1 MLPSVGEAWKTAVE
15 ALDPWLGGWLHLH
28 ETVAESRLV
37 KRSEEIVEGVVYHV
51 RRLEDMEGLSPTT
64 SKEVKLVHIEKVKS
78 VGPRMLHIVV
88 DIWVRGRKATI

>member
-28 ETVAESRLV
+28 ETVAANRLV
-37 KRSEEIVEGVVYHV
+37 ERSEEIMEGVVNHV
-51 RRLEDMEGLSPTT
+51 LHLEDMEGLSTTT
-64 SKEVKLVHIEKVKS
+64 SKEVKLVHVEKVKS

-88 DIWVRGRKATI
+88 DIWVPGRKATI